1 MAPSRRPSSGATPTA
16 AKQRSIKSFFS
27 PGSKAVAA
35 TAAPSASP
43 KPSLVIPSPIQTTSS
58 DTSSSLKTPS
68 PSKPSAGK
76 PSPSPSRHGE
86 NVVGWRIRVFWPLD
100 DRWYEGHVGSFDAST
115 GKHLIRYDDG
125 EEEKLDLEKERFQW
139 AEVTPSRS
147 FRRLRRISSG
157 GGSCS
162 GDSSAKMIEDEI
174 SEEGKAE
181 GEESGGGGNNSE
193 DDEDWEKDGSGED
206 EGGDSME
213 RPKGGTARSR
223 KRKNA
228 GSGRSDSGSSAP
240 QKKRVSMVGLKDEA
254 KRLRFDDVE
263 VSPREN
269 ERSDIV
275 GSRGSTVNGIQTA
288 PVRDVAERFC
298 RREMEKFEFLRKC
311 RRDANGRKPGDEFY
325 DPRTLKL
332 PTDFLKSLTAA
343 QRQWWEFK
351 SKHMD
356 KVLLFKMGK
365 FYEMFEMDA
374 HIAVKELDLQ
384 YMKGEQPHCGFP
396 ERNFAMNVEKL
407 AMKGYRVLVVEQTE
421 TPDQLELRRKELGS
435 KDKVVK
441 REICAI
447 VTKGTLVEGEMQ
459 SMKADANYLMSVTEN
474 CKTTESG
481 RDGTVILGVC
491 IADISTGKFMLGQF
505 EDGEGRPTLR
515 SILTE
520 LRPVELIKPSQML
533 SRETEKVLLDNTR
546 NPLVNNLTPDI
557 EFWDAYRTLY
567 ETRKLYEQ
575 ITLFRSLSKVNKSD
589 NLDVDEPT
597 CFLPE
602 VLTELE
608 SAAESGQYA
617 LSAFGGCLSYL
628 RQALLDKSL
637 LRCARF
643 ELFPCS
649 GFLDTP
655 KKSHMTLDASALEN
669 LEIFENNSG
678 SSSGT
683 LFAQLDYC
691 VTSFGKRLLK
701 NWLAR
706 PLFDTKSILERQDAI
721 TDLKHVAFD
730 SVLEFRKTLSK
741 VPDMERL
748 LARLFANSEA
758 IGRNANKVVLY
769 EDAAKKQ
776 LHEFITA
783 LRGCETMVQSCAV
796 FSSIQDDLT
805 STTLQHLLTGDCFL
819 DIEPVLTHFKDAFDW
834 TEAENNGRIIP
845 HEGVDVEYDS
855 SCKTVAEIETNLM
868 RYLKEQRKLLGD
880 SSVAY
885 VTVGKDRYVLE
896 VSEDL
901 QRRIPT
907 EYQLHSSK
915 KGYFRYWTP
924 KIRMHLGELSNAE
937 AERESKL
944 KSILHR
950 FIIHFCDHHLK
961 LRKLISVIAE
971 LDVFSS
977 LAVASDYYEG
987 PVCRPTILSS
997 SCSKGTPSLSGKC
1010 LGHPILKSDAICKGS
1025 FVPNDVNIGGTNN
1038 ASFILLTGPNMGGKS
1053 TLLRQVCL
1061 AVILAQIG
1069 AYVPGESFELS
1080 PVDRIF
1086 VRMGAKDHIM
1096 AGQSTF
1102 FTELSDTA
1110 TMLLSATQN
1119 SLVALD
1125 ELGRGTS
1132 TSDGQAIAESV
1143 LDHFIHKIGCRGM
1156 FSTHYH
1162 RLAVKYETDPQ
1173 VALFHMA
1180 CQVGKRVDGIEEV
1193 TFLYKLTPGA
1203 CPRSYGVNVA
1213 CLAGTPNLK

>member
-1 MAPSRRPSSGATPTA
+1 MAPSRRLSNGATPTA
-16 AKQRSIKSFFS
+16 AKQRSITSFFS
-27 PGSKAVAA
+27 SGSNAV
-35 TAAPSASP
+35 TRTPPPSASP
-43 KPSLVIPSPIQTTSS
+43 KPSLVIPSPPQTTSPEP
-58 DTSSSLKTPS
+58 SSSPRTAP
-68 PSKPSAGK
+68 PSKPSSVE
-76 PSPSPSRHGE
+76 PSPSSSRHGE
-86 NVVGWRIRVFWPLD
+86 GVVGWRIRVFWPLD
-100 DRWYEGHVGSFDAST
+100 DQWYEGHVKSFNAST
-115 GKHLIRYDDG
+115 GKHLIQYDDG
-125 EEEKLDLEKERFQW
+125 EEEALDLERERFQW
-139 AEVTPSRS
+139 AEVTPLRS

-157 GGSCS
+157 DGSYN
-162 GDSSAKMIEDEI
+162 GDSLAKRIEDEI
-174 SEEGKAE
+174 SEEGK
-181 GEESGGGGNNSE
+181 EEGGGGDGDNAE
-193 DDEDWEKDGSGED
+193 DEDWDKDGSGED
-206 EGGDSME
+206 KGGDSVKGS
-213 RPKGGTARSR
+213 KGGSAGSR

-228 GSGRSDSGSSAP
+228 GSIRSGSDSSVT
-240 QKKRVSMVGLKDEA
+240 QKKSVRVVGLKDEG
-254 KRLRFDDVE
+254 KRLRFDVGD
-263 VSPREN
+263 VSPREK
-269 ERSDIV
+269 EKTDIA
-275 GSRGSTVNGIQTA
+275 GLRGSTVYGIETA
-288 PVRDVAERFC
+288 PVKDVAERFG
-298 RREMEKFEFLRKC
+298 RREMEKFEFLGKG
-311 RRDANGRKPGDEFY
+311 RRDANGRKPGDEYY

-332 PTDFLKSLTAA
+332 PNDFLKSLSAG
-343 QRQWWEFK
+343 QRQWWQFK

-356 KVLLFKMGK
+356 KVLFFKMGK
-365 FYEMFEMDA
+365 FYELFEMDA
-374 HIAVKELDLQ
+374 HIAFKELDLQ

-421 TPDQLELRRKELGS
+421 TPDQLELRRKEMGS

-441 REICAI
+441 REICAVI
-447 VTKGTLVEGEMQ
+447 TKGTLVESEML
-459 SMKADANYLMSVTEN
+459 STNADVSYLMSVTES
-474 CKTTESG
+474 CKPTEG
-481 RDGTVILGVC
+481 GKDDTVTLGIC
-491 IADISTGKFMLGQF
+491 IADVSTSKFMLG
-505 EDGEGRPTLR
+505 
-515 SILTE
+515 
-520 LRPVELIKPSQML
+520 QML

-546 NPLVNNLTPDI
+546 NPLVNNLIPDI
-557 EFWDAYRTLY
+557 EFWDAHRTLFEARRVY
-567 ETRKLYEQ
+567 ELS
-575 ITLFRSLSKVNKSD
+575 TLSRSLSESKVDISSTFD
-589 NLDVDEPT
+589 VVDEDT
-597 CFLPE
+597 DLLPE

-608 SAAESGQYA
+608 NAAESGQHA
-617 LSAFGGCLSYL
+617 LSAFGGCLFYL
-628 RQALLDKSL
+628 RQALLDTSL

-643 ELFPCS
+643 EFLPCP
-649 GFLDTP
+649 GFLDIS
-655 KKSHMTLDASALEN
+655 KKSYMTLDASALEN

-691 VTSFGKRLLK
+691 VTPFGKRLLK

-706 PLFDTKSILERQDAI
+706 PLCDAKSILERQHAI

-730 SVLEFRKTLSK
+730 SVLEFRKMLSK

-758 IGRNANKVVLY
+758 SGRNATKVVLY

-783 LRGCETMVQSCAV
+783 LRGCQMMVHSCAL
-796 FSSIQDDLT
+796 FSNIQDDLT
-805 STTLQHLLTGDCFL
+805 STTLQCLLTGDCFL
-819 DIEPVLTHFKDAFDW
+819 DIEPVLMHFKDAFDW
-834 TEAENNGRIIP
+834 TEAEHTGRIIP

-855 SCKTVAEIETNLM
+855 SCKAAAEIETNLI

-896 VSEDL
+896 VPEDL
-901 QRRIPT
+901 QGRIPT

-924 KIRMHLGELSNAE
+924 QIRAHLGELSNAE

-944 KSILHR
+944 KSILQR
-950 FIIHFCDHHLK
+950 FIIRFCDHHLK
-961 LRKLISVIAE
+961 LRQLISVIAE
-971 LDVFSS
+971 LDALSS

-987 PVCRPTILSS
+987 PVCRPTILGS

-1010 LGHPILKSDAICKGS
+1010 LGHPILKSDAMGKGS

-1038 ASFILLTGPNMGGKS
+1038 ASFVLLTGPNMGGKS
-1053 TLLRQVCL
+1053 TLLR
-1061 AVILAQIG
+1061 QIG

-1102 FTELSDTA
+1102 LTELSETA
-1110 TMLLSATQN
+1110 TMLLSATHN

-1143 LDHFIHKIGCRGM
+1143 LDHFIQKIGCRGM

-1162 RLAVKYETDPQ
+1162 RLAVKYENDSQ
-1173 VALFHMA
+1173 VGLFHMA
-1180 CQVGKRVDGIEEV
+1180 CQVEKRVDGIEEV

-1213 CLAGTPNLK
+1213 CLADVSAESTISKV